1 MSDGAVAAA
10 LVAAVGCGL
19 VGGVFFAFSG
29 FVMPGLARLAPAQGV
44 AAMQSINRT
53 AVRAPLM
60 ILMFGTAAVCVGLVV
75 WAVGSWGDAP
85 AAWTLA
91 GAVVYL
97 VGTVLVTIAGNVPL
111 NNALDRLDPAGA
123 EAAPVWARYLRA
135 WTGWN
140 HVRTAAGAAAAAAL
154 VLAIHLA

>member
-1 MSDGAVAAA
+1 MSDGALATA

-19 VGGVFFAFSG
+19 VGGVLFAFSG
-29 FVMPGLARLAPAQGV
+29 FVMPALARLAPAQGV

-75 WAVGSWGDAP
+75 WAVRGWGDAP

-91 GAVVYL
+91 GAAVYL
-97 VGTVLVTIAGNVPL
+97 VGTVLVTS
-111 NNALDRLDPAGA
+111 R
-123 EAAPVWARYLRA
+123 
-135 WTGWN
+135 
-140 HVRTAAGAAAAAAL
+140 
-154 VLAIHLA
+154 